1 MLLGLLAFATVGLFL
16 VVLLVKYMR
25 RSKVR
30 HVEISALQFLPELS
44 EARQSRVR
52 WQVSVP
58 LRSPL
63 FWLRFLILL
72 TLLAILLLDGVL
84 VPTRNAPALGVLVAV
99 DHSPSMAVGR
109 PTRLQLANE
118 MVDKI
123 VQHVTAQGGC
133 SRVVAV
139 PHTAPSNGVGDAGV
153 SPIAMMH
160 ALSASL
166 EDGPCYWT
174 HLAVVSD
181 LPKLPYFAL
190 SDARGH
196 EKVAE
201 GEALAA
207 DPLWFQVGEPE
218 ANSALTGADFK
229 AAGLGGD
236 GARLSLDIARFGD
249 TNSDLSL
256 VVTGPRGQILSSDA
270 PVDLGKG
277 QEATVSYAVSYAVT
291 EPGTY
296 RAELEETG
304 GFALDNRLVLSIGAM
319 SVLPIALDAVV
330 SAGPL
335 ANLARQ
341 MAPVVGA
348 ERGDA
353 VRIGFYSAEDGL
365 TERGIYLV
373 RGERQG
379 NAVLGYFHKESP
391 LLEAVDLDLL
401 ETLKPRGL
409 ELLPE
414 GFRAVAAGA
423 DGKVWIA
430 VRAGAHP
437 AVLMPEPAGG
447 LANANLAD
455 AQHLTWLVA
464 FINAY
469 RFVNQDRQ
477 PLLDV
482 SHVDGAGA
490 RLENL
495 AYESD
500 TAKPLGTNPALDDI
514 QPVSMMGEAQSP
526 LWPWL
531 ALVAII
537 LLVAERLVALRLRD
551 GRTA

>member
-52 WQVSVP
+52 WQMSAP

-84 VPTRNAPALGVLVAV
+84 VPTKNAPALGVLVAV

-118 MVDKI
+118 MADKI

-139 PHTAPSNGVGDAGV
+139 PHTAPSNGVADVGV

-166 EDGPCYWT
+166 EDGPCHWT

-181 LPKLPYFAL
+181 LPKPPFFAL

-201 GEALAA
+201 GEVLAA

-236 GARLSLDIARFGD
+236 GARLSLNIARFGD

-256 VVTGPRGQILSSDA
+256 VVTGPKGQILSPDA
-270 PVDLGKG
+270 PVGLGKG
-277 QEATVSYAVSYAVT
+277 QEATVSYAVS

-296 RAELEETG
+296 RAELKESG
-304 GFALDNRLVLSIGAM
+304 GFVLDNHLALSIGAM
-319 SVLPIALDAVV
+319 SVLPIALDANV

-348 ERGDA
+348 ERDDA
-353 VRIGFYSAEDGL
+353 VRIGLYSDEDGL

-373 RGERQG
+373 RGEAQG
-379 NAVLGYFHKESP
+379 VNALGYFQKESP

-409 ELLPE
+409 ERLPE

-430 VRAGAHP
+430 LRAGAHP

-490 RLENL
+490 RLEKL

-537 LLVAERLVALRLRD
+537 LLVAERLVALRLRN
-551 GRTA
+551 GRAA

>member
-52 WQVSVP
+52 WQMSAP

-84 VPTRNAPALGVLVAV
+84 VPTKNAPALGVLVAV

-118 MVDKI
+118 MADKI

-166 EDGPCYWT
+166 EDGPCRWT

-181 LPKLPYFAL
+181 LPKPPFFAL
-190 SDARGH
+190 SDAREH

-201 GEALAA
+201 GEVLSA

-236 GARLSLDIARFGD
+236 GARLSLNIARFGD

-256 VVTGPRGQILSSDA
+256 VVTGPRGQILSPDA

-277 QEATVSYAVSYAVT
+277 QEVSVTYAVS

-304 GFALDNRLVLSIGAM
+304 GFALDNRLALSIGAM
-319 SVLPIALDAVV
+319 SVLPIALDADV
-330 SAGPL
+330 SAGAL

-348 ERGDA
+348 ERDDA

-373 RGERQG
+373 RGEAQG
-379 NAVLGYFHKESP
+379 VNALGYFQKESP

-409 ELLPE
+409 GRLPE

-490 RLENL
+490 RIENL

-537 LLVAERLVALRLRD
+537 LIVAERVVALRLRD

>member
-52 WQVSVP
+52 WQVSTP

-84 VPTRNAPALGVLVAV
+84 VPTKNAPAFGVLVAV

-118 MVDKI
+118 MADKI

-139 PHTAPSNGVGDAGV
+139 PHTTPSNGVGDAGV

-160 ALSASL
+160 ALSAAL
-166 EDGPCYWT
+166 EDGSCHWT

-181 LPKLPYFAL
+181 LPKPPFFAL
-190 SDARGH
+190 SDARGQ
-196 EKVAE
+196 EVVAE

-236 GARLSLDIARFGD
+236 GARLSLNIARFGD
-249 TNSDLSL
+249 ANSDLSL
-256 VVTGPRGQILSSDA
+256 VVTGPKGQILSPDA

-277 QEATVSYAVSYAVT
+277 QEASVSYAVS

-296 RAELEETG
+296 QAELEETG
-304 GFALDNRLVLSIGAM
+304 EFALDNRLALSIGAM
-319 SVLPIALDAVV
+319 SVLPIALDSDV

-348 ERGDA
+348 ERDDA
-353 VRIGFYSAEDGL
+353 VRIGLYSDQDGL
-365 TERGIYLV
+365 GERGIYLV
-373 RGERQG
+373 RGEAQG
-379 NAVLGYFHKESP
+379 VNALGYFQKDSP

-401 ETLKPRGL
+401 EALKPRGL
-409 ELLPE
+409 ERLPE
-414 GFRAVAAGA
+414 GFRSVAAGA

-447 LANANLAD
+447 LVNANLAD

-482 SHVDGAGA
+482 SHVDASGA

-500 TAKPLGTNPALDDI
+500 TAKPLGSNPELDDI
-514 QPVSMMGEAQSP
+514 QPVSMIGEAQSP

-537 LLVAERLVALRLRD
+537 LLVAERFVALRLSG